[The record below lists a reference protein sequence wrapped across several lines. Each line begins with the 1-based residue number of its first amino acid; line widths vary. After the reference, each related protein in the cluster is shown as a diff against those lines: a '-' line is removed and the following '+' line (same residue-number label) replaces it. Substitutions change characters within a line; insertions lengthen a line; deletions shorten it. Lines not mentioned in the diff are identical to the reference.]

1 MKTNEKCEKRFTNE
15 EKNIIINKDYKTLI
29 KDYDKSYKKGGLYMK
44 ETKDVVLKEILKGLN
59 LEERNFVKKHK
70 GICKKIYRKGMIN
83 SFNFQNKDG
92 TF

>member
-1 MKTNEKCEKRFTNE
+1 
-15 EKNIIINKDYKTLI
+15 
-29 KDYDKSYKKGGLYMK
+29 MK